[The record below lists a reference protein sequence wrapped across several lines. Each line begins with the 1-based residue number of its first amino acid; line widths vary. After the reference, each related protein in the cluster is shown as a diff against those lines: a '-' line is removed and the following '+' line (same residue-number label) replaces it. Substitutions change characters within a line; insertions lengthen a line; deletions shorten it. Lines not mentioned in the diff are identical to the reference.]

1 MTNLLADT
9 EWKVGDRCYALF
21 SEDELWYPAT
31 IMKVWRNHIVVN
43 KTSLFQ
49 VQGSVFTVEY
59 DVYGNQEERI
69 LDELEEVEVK
79 GSQNQ

>member
-1 MTNLLADT
+1 MLCTVFRGRAVVSGYNYEGL
-9 EWKVGDRCYALF
+9 
-21 SEDELWYPAT
+21 DEIL
-31 IMKVWRNHIVVN
+31 IMN
-43 KTSLFQ
+43 KTRLFQ

-79 GSQNQ
+79 GSRELV